1 MNKKYSAI
9 AGLVAGG
16 VAAGLVGFAPVASA
30 APSPT
35 PVAYYK
41 NCQAARDAGVAPIY
55 RGQDGYRS
63 ALDRDDDG
71 VACETGSRPA
81 PKPAPQAQPAPQA
94 LPAPQAQPKPQAK
107 PQPKPKKKAPKSKP
121 NRGGWGSVEFFS

>member
-1 MNKKYSAI
+1 MNKKHSAV

-16 VAAGLVGFAPVASA
+16 VVTGFLAMAPIASA
-30 APSPT
+30 APT

-63 ALDRDDDG
+63 GLDRDGDG
-71 VACETGSRPA
+71 VACESGSRSA
-81 PKPAPQAQPAPQA
+81 PAPQPSPQA
-94 LPAPQAQPKPQAK
+94 RPQPQPRPQPKPQVK
-107 PQPKPKKKAPKSKP
+107 RQPKPKKKVPKSKP
-121 NRGGWGSVEFFS
+121 NPWSWGSVEFFS

>member
-63 ALDRDDDG
+63 ALDRDGDG
-71 VACETGSRPA
+71 VACETGSA
-81 PKPAPQAQPAPQA
+81 PKPAPQAQPAPQPQ
-94 LPAPQAQPKPQAK
+94 PAPQAQPKPQAK